1 MDEGLE
7 SALLYMVLLRFLSGS
22 IELSAATLMWKFNDL
37 EKALM
42 INSMLALVGPTILI
56 VTTGIGVS
64 GLSEKISFLKIICLF
79 TGILLIIIGMK
90 IK

>member
-42 INSMLALVGPTILI
+42 INSMLALV
-56 VTTGIGVS
+56 VRR
-64 GLSEKISFLKIICLF
+64 F
-79 TGILLIIIGMK
+79 
-90 IK
+90 

>member
-1 MDEGLE
+1 LE

-56 VTTGIGVS
+56 VTTGIGIS
-64 GLSEKISFLKIICLF
+64 GLSGQISFLKMLF
-79 TGILLIIIGMK
+79 LFAGIVFIIIGMR